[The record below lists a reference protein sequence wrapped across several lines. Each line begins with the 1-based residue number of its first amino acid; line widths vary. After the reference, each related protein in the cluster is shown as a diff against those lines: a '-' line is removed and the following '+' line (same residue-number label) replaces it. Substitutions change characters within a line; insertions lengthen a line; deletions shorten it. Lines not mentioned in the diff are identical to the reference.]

1 MCLAYPILGYART
14 RMSRLLVV
22 WLTWWVILAG
32 LYLLI
37 DDSVLLP
44 ELVVGAIAAAV
55 GATGATLVHR
65 ERRVLLRGDVRWLRA
80 LWRPLAWLVG
90 DLWPLARA
98 LVRRGGTGAF
108 VEIPFDA
115 TSDGPR
121 DTAKRAATEAL
132 GSLAPNTIVVRIDTD
147 RGVVVAHQLVPTSD
161 PARRA
166 TPL

>member
-1 MCLAYPILGYART
+1 M
-14 RMSRLLVV
+14 RLLGV
-22 WLTWWVILAG
+22 WLTWWAILAA

-44 ELVVGAIAAAV
+44 ELVVGAFAAAV

-65 ERRVLLRGDVRWLRA
+65 ERVVLMRGEARWLGV
-80 LWRPLAWLVG
+80 LARQLPGLIG
-90 DLWPLARA
+90 DLWPLARV
-98 LVRRGGTGAF
+98 LVERGVLRRGASAT

-115 TSDGPR
+115 TTDGPR
-121 DTAKRAATEAL
+121 DTARRAATEAL
-132 GSLAPNTIVVRIDTD
+132 GTLTPNTIVVRIDTD
-147 RGVVVAHQLVPTSD
+147 RGVVVAHQLSPTDD

>member
-1 MCLAYPILGYART
+1 MP
-14 RMSRLLVV
+14 RLLVV
-22 WLTWWVILAG
+22 WLTWWAILAA
-32 LYLLI
+32 LYALI
-37 DDSVLLP
+37 DDSLLVP
-44 ELVVGAIAAAV
+44 ELVVGAFAAAV

-65 ERRVLLRGDVRWLRA
+65 ERVVLLRGEARWLRA
-80 LWRPLAWLVG
+80 VWRPLAGLVG

-98 LVRRGGTGAF
+98 LVERGVLRRGGTGAL
-108 VEIPFDA
+108 VEVPFGA

-121 DTAKRAATEAL
+121 DTARRAATEAL

-147 RGVVVAHQLVPTSD
+147 RGVVVAHQLVPTDD

>member
-1 MCLAYPILGYART
+1 M
-14 RMSRLLVV
+14 RLLGV
-22 WLTWWVILAG
+22 WLTWWAILAA

-37 DDSVLLP
+37 DDSVLVP
-44 ELVVGAIAAAV
+44 ELAVGAFAAAV

-65 ERRVLLRGDVRWLRA
+65 QRVLLMRGELRWLRA
-80 LWRPLAWLVG
+80 VGRPLAGLVG

-98 LVRRGGTGAF
+98 LVERGVLRRPGTGVS

-115 TSDGPR
+115 TTDGPH
-121 DTAKRAATEAL
+121 DTARRAVTEAL
-132 GSLAPNTIVVRIDTD
+132 GTLAPNTIVVRIDTD
-147 RGVVVAHQLVPTSD
+147 RRVVVAHQLVPTDD

>member
-1 MCLAYPILGYART
+1 M
-14 RMSRLLVV
+14 RLLGV
-22 WLTWWVILAG
+22 WLTWWAILAA

-37 DDSVLLP
+37 DDSVLVP
-44 ELVVGAIAAAV
+44 ELVVGAFAAAV

-65 ERRVLLRGDVRWLRA
+65 ERQVLLRGDVRWLTAAARQ
-80 LWRPLAWLVG
+80 LPSLIG
-90 DLWPLARA
+90 DLAPLARV
-98 LVRRGGTGAF
+98 LVARGVLRRGGAGAI

-132 GSLAPNTIVVRIDTD
+132 GTLAPNTIVVRIDTD
-147 RGVVVAHQLVPTSD
+147 RQVVVAHQLQPTDD
-161 PARRA
+161 PARKA